1 MSKKILI
8 LYYTQSGQLTNI
20 LNNYTNAFRK
30 KGHEVE
36 FICVK
41 PVKDFP
47 FPWTS
52 EQFFSIMPD
61 CVLGRTIAIEDIKL
75 KHTQYDLI
83 VLGYQPWFLSP
94 SLPVNAILSHPS
106 IRSVLSNTPVVA
118 ICGARNMWI
127 NALQKIKM
135 SLSAS
140 KAKLV
145 GTIVLVDKN
154 PNLISVIT
162 ILYWMFTG
170 KKEKYLGIFPKP
182 GVSDTDMEAC
192 HLYGELTEKYMVQG
206 DYRGLQEELLQ
217 HQALVVKYNLLFTE
231 LKADRIFSIWANF
244 IDKRKNKKTWL
255 IVFKYYLIFALFI
268 VAPILI
274 LMNTLLIKPFIKAKI
289 KKQISYYSS
298 VNL

>member
-1 MSKKILI
+1 MTKKILI
-8 LYYTQSGQLTNI
+8 LYYTQSGQMAEI
-20 LNNYTNAFRK
+20 LNSYALAFTQK
-30 KGHEVE
+30 EHEVE
-36 FICVK
+36 RICVK
-41 PVKDFP
+41 PKEHFP

-61 CVLGRTIAIEDIKL
+61 CVLGRTINIEDIKL
-75 KHTQYDLI
+75 KHPQYDLI

-106 IRSVLSNTPVVA
+106 IRSVLENTAVVTV
-118 ICGARNMWI
+118 CGARNMWI

-145 GTIVLVDKN
+145 GSIVLVDKN

-170 KKEKYLGIFPKP
+170 KKEKYLGVFPKP
-182 GVSDTDMEAC
+182 GVSDTDIEAC
-192 HLYGELTEKYMVQG
+192 KLYGTLTEKYMVQG
-206 DYRGLQEELLQ
+206 NYRGLQEELLQ

-244 IDKRKNKKTWL
+244 IDKRKNKRTWL